1 MLMLTRNHRG
11 LNVLALLMIFSWLPE
26 VRFPSSILLPSS
38 NNHLVQTKQ
47 RSLEELDYVF
57 AVPTRTHMKYQVS
70 EVAPYWVKTTLLRR
84 KGLPEPQLYK
94 FDNVAPATNLVEGE
108 KATKETT
115 SVEV

>member
-26 VRFPSSILLPSS
+26 VRFPPSILLPSS

-57 AVPTRTHMKYQVS
+57 AVPTRTHMKYQWGTVL
-70 EVAPYWVKTTLLRR
+70 PWWIRR
-84 KGLPEPQLYK
+84 YIFQRKDKPSPTLYK
-94 FDNVAPATNLVEGE
+94 FDDSGHVSEQNGAAGGE
-108 KATKETT
+108 ELKT
-115 SVEV
+115 V